1 MRTYKTP
8 KLTLVGG
15 GPGDPK
21 LITLK
26 AIKALESANVVL
38 FDALVNNELLH
49 YATHAQKVFVGK
61 RRGWSRYTQDEINRL
76 IVKLA
81 RKCGAVV
88 RLKGGD
94 PMVFGRAQTE
104 IDYAEKHGLIVNV
117 IPGISSYSG
126 IAAYNKV
133 PITER
138 GISHGFWVLTATN
151 SEGSLSKDIDYA
163 ARSSSNVLI
172 LMGTRQLN
180 QIVHRF
186 RLHHPED
193 YPVALVQNGTLPSE
207 KLVVGKLSNIERLV
221 EQEGIRNPAV
231 IIIGEAAR
239 HVRPGYYEAITGQE
253 HSIISQTIS

>member
-1 MRTYKTP
+1 MKTHNTP

-21 LITLK
+21 LITVK
-26 AIKALESANVVL
+26 AIEALQSADVVL
-38 FDALVNNELLH
+38 FDALVNNELLA
-49 YATHAQKVFVGK
+49 YAPHAQKVFVGK

-81 RKCGAVV
+81 HKCGSVV

-104 IDYAEKHGLIVNV
+104 IDYAEKHGLIVEV

-138 GISHGFWVLTATN
+138 GISSGFWVLTATN
-151 SEGSLSKDIDYA
+151 ASGELTKDIDYA
-163 ARSSSNVLI
+163 AQSSSNVLI
-172 LMGTRQLN
+172 LMGTRKLD
-180 QIVHRF
+180 QIVARF
-186 RLHHPED
+186 RAHHGSE
-193 YPVALVQNGTLPSE
+193 YPVALVQNGTLPTE
-207 KLVVGKLSNIERLV
+207 KTVVGQLSNIERLV
-221 EQEGIRNPAV
+221 AQQGIQNPAV

-239 HVRPGYYEAITGQE
+239 HVRPGYFHAYDESVVLFT
-253 HSIISQTIS
+253 SKKIS

>member
-1 MRTYKTP
+1 MKKYKTP

-26 AIKALESANVVL
+26 AIEALESADVVL

-49 YATHAQKVFVGK
+49 YAPHAQKVFVGK
-61 RRGWSRYTQDEINRL
+61 RRGWSRYSQDEINRL

-81 RKCGAVV
+81 RKCGSVV

-104 IDYAEKHGLIVNV
+104 IDYAEKHGLLVNV
-117 IPGISSYSG
+117 VPGISSYSG

-138 GISHGFWVLTATN
+138 GISSGFWVLTATN
-151 SEGSLSKDIDYA
+151 SEGKLSADIDYA
-163 ARSSSNVLI
+163 SQSSSNVLI
-172 LMGTRQLN
+172 LMGTRKLN
-180 QIVHRF
+180 QIVSRF
-186 RLHHPED
+186 KAHHPED
-193 YPVALVQNGTLPSE
+193 YPVALVQNGALPSE
-207 KLVVGKLSNIERLV
+207 KTVVGQLSNIERLV
-221 EQEGIRNPAV
+221 DQEGIRNPAV

-239 HVRPGYYEAITGQE
+239 HVRPGYYHEFIG
-253 HSIISQTIS
+253 

>member
-1 MRTYKTP
+1 MQKYKTP

-26 AIKALESANVVL
+26 AIEALQSADVVL
-38 FDALVNNELLH
+38 FDALVNNELLK
-49 YATHAQKVFVGK
+49 YAPDAQKVFVGK
-61 RRGWSRYTQDEINRL
+61 RRGWSRYSQDEINRL
-76 IVKLA
+76 NVKLA
-81 RKCGAVV
+81 HRCGSVV

-104 IDYAEKHGLIVNV
+104 IDYAEKHGLIVDV

-138 GISHGFWVLTATN
+138 GISSGFWVLTATN
-151 SEGSLSKDIDYA
+151 SDGQLSNDIGFA
-163 ARSSSNVLI
+163 AQSSSNILI
-172 LMGTRQLN
+172 LMGTRKLS
-180 QIVHRF
+180 QIVKHF
-186 RLHHPED
+186 LAHHPED

-207 KLVVGKLSNIERLV
+207 KTVVGQLSNIERLV
-221 EQEGIRNPAV
+221 EQEGIQNPAV

-239 HVRPGYYEAITGQE
+239 HVRPGSFREYQDQNQLIGQKK
-253 HSIISQTIS
+253 IG

>member
-1 MRTYKTP
+1 MQQCKTP

-15 GPGDPK
+15 GPGDPR

-26 AIKALESANVVL
+26 AIEALESADVVL
-38 FDALVNNELLH
+38 FDALVNNELLK
-49 YATHAQKVFVGK
+49 YSPNAQKVFVGK
-61 RRGWSRYTQDEINRL
+61 RRGWSRYSQDEINRL
-76 IVKLA
+76 NVKLA
-81 RKCGAVV
+81 HNCGSVV

-104 IDYAEKHGLIVNV
+104 IDYAEKHGLIVEV

-138 GISHGFWVLTATN
+138 GVSSGFWVLTATN
-151 SEGSLSKDIDYA
+151 AQGKLSSDIQIA
-163 ARSSSNVLI
+163 AQSSSNILI
-172 LMGTRQLN
+172 LMGTRKLN
-180 QIVHRF
+180 QIVRHF
-186 RLHHPED
+186 MDHHSGD

-207 KLVVGKLSNIERLV
+207 KVVVGQLSNIERLV

-239 HVRPGYYEAITGQE
+239 HVRPGSFQEFVDQEQIIT
-253 HSIISQTIS
+253 HKKIV

>member
-1 MRTYKTP
+1 MKTYKTP

-26 AIKALESANVVL
+26 AIEALESADVVL

-49 YATHAQKVFVGK
+49 YAPHAQKVFVGK
-61 RRGWSRYTQDEINRL
+61 RRGWSRYSQDEINRL
-76 IVKLA
+76 NVKLA
-81 RKCGAVV
+81 HKCGSVV

-104 IDYAEKHGLIVNV
+104 IDYAEKHGLIVDV

-138 GISHGFWVLTATN
+138 GISSGFWVLTATN
-151 SEGSLSKDIDYA
+151 SQGQLTKDIDYA
-163 ARSSSNVLI
+163 AQSSSNVLI
-172 LMGTRQLN
+172 LMGTRKLP
-180 QIVHRF
+180 QIVSRF
-186 RLHHPED
+186 LEHHPVD
-193 YPVALVQNGTLPSE
+193 YPVALVQNGTLPTE
-207 KLVVGKLSNIERLV
+207 KTVVGQLKNIERLV
-221 EQEGIRNPAV
+221 EQEGVRNPAV

-239 HVRPGYYEAITGQE
+239 HVRPGYYHAYHEQE
-253 HSIISQTIS
+253 HSLISKKIS